1 MRARRT
7 FWLDGLALAGVA
19 LFCAFLLRRTL
30 AGGGAML
37 GYDLYTYFFPA
48 KTYAAGALRRGELP
62 LWNSDLFLG
71 APFLANVQ
79 MAVLYPPDL
88 LFAFLEF
95 PPAVAIS
102 QWLHLALAG
111 AGMYALCRWGWG
123 LDPLAGLIG
132 ALAFAGGGF
141 FGAHMGHL
149 NQVHASAWLPWVA
162 LCTLRLARSLGE
174 AAGGPKGRRRGLARA
189 TL

>member
-1 MRARRT
+1 MRARLT
-7 FWLDGLALAGVA
+7 VWLDGLALAGVA
-19 LFCAFLLRRTL
+19 LFCALLLRRTL

-62 LWNSDLFLG
+62 LWNPDLFLG

-102 QWLHLALAG
+102 QWLHLVA
-111 AGMYALCRWGWG
+111 R
-123 LDPLAGLIG
+123 
-132 ALAFAGGGF
+132 GGGDVRPVPLGLGPRPPG
-141 FGAHMGHL
+141 GADRRPGL
-149 NQVHASAWLPWVA
+149 
-162 LCTLRLARSLGE
+162 
-174 AAGGPKGRRRGLARA
+174 RRRGLLRGPHGAPQSGPRQRLAALGGPLHPAPRA
-189 TL
+189 QPG